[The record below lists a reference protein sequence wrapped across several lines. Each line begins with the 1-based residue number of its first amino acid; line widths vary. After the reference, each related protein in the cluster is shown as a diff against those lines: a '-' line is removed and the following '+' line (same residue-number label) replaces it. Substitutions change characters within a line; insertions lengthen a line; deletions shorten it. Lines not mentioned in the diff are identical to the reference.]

1 MRRCLILWKARRL
14 DREVLIPFFPFLVKS
29 VCAVWTRQRQKTP
42 VAQQRRELIPGTMV
56 AQRQSTLRITPFT
69 ATTIQLRLVLVFAF
83 HSFITRGC
91 PSPVLR
97 SISKASMTPNGR
109 ECICGCTSQ
118 KMGKGCFAAYA
129 SVLTRVT
136 NGILLPFST

>member
-1 MRRCLILWKARRL
+1 MEGKKTRSRGINS
-14 DREVLIPFFPFLVKS
+14 FFPILG
-29 VCAVWTRQRQKTP
+29 QKRSHRMDQEETED
-42 VAQQRRELIPGTMV
+42 ASRATDALIPGTIV
-56 AQRQSTLRITPFT
+56 AQRQSTLRVTPFT
-69 ATTIQLRLVLVFAF
+69 ATTIQLRRVPVIAL
-83 HSFITRGC
+83 HSPIPRGC

-109 ECICGCTSQ
+109 ECTRGCTSQ

-129 SVLTRVT
+129 SVLTLAT